1 VKKYNATVSEDMQL
15 PVLSLHCLR
24 HTNASLLVRSNR
36 VDIVS
41 VSKKLGHADPNVAA
55 KYYLHSYEEGE
66 QETADILGDML
77 LDSGAKVA
85 KFVFLSIRSKGETP
99 KPLRHKEFERMCMGT

>member
-1 VKKYNATVSEDMQL
+1 M
-15 PVLSLHCLR
+15 
-24 HTNASLLVRSNR
+24 RSNR

-41 VSKKLGHADPNVAA
+41 VSKKLGHADPNVTA

-77 LDSGAKVA
+77 LDSGVKVA
-85 KFVFLSIRSKGETP
+85 KFVFPLDPLQTENDETVAAQ
-99 KPLRHKEFERMCMGT
+99 GV